1 MPRLKPTEEQEMNNI
16 VRGYI
21 LKGEQTAML
30 SEEQIATKLHFTKRT
45 YQNKK
50 KRPETF
56 TFGEFRKL
64 CKLLKLN
71 ETELK
76 EIFGL

>member
-1 MPRLKPTEEQEMNNI
+1 MPKLRPSEEQQLNAI

-30 SEEQIATKLHFTKRT
+30 SDEQIATKLHFTKRT

-64 CKLLKLN
+64 CKVLKLN
-71 ETELK
+71 ETDLK